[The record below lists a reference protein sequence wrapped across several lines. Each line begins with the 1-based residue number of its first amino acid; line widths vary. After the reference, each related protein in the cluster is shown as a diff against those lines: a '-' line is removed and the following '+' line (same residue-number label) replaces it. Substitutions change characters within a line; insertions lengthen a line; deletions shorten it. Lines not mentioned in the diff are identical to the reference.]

1 MLLGL
6 YGGLRPEEIAGLA
19 WDQVDIAHRS
29 VHITEVRTRMNTGEE
44 ITKRPKTEGSSR
56 TITLPDVVLQALKD
70 APRPHRL
77 VCVTPEGTPYTL
89 DAMRRAVTRLSQ
101 YINAERAKT
110 NRVAPMPLITLR
122 DLRHSH
128 AALLIRLDVH
138 PKVISERLGHTS
150 IKVTMDTYGY
160 LMSGM
165 QYTAVDAINEHMQM
179 GVGGS
184 KGA

>member
-1 MLLGL
+1 
-6 YGGLRPEEIAGLA
+6 
-19 WDQVDIAHRS
+19 
-29 VHITEVRTRMNTGEE
+29 MNTGEE

-70 APRPHRL
+70 ALRPHRL
-77 VCVTPEGTPYTL
+77 VCVTPDGKPYTL

-101 YINAERAKT
+101 YINAERAET
-110 NRVAPMPLITLR
+110 SRVAPMPLITLR

-165 QYTAVDAINEHMQM
+165 QYTAFDAINEHVQM